1 MLHYLCFSDKITCVN
16 DTQGGEHVGKY
27 QICAKRI
34 LVIAKKT
41 ARNRM
46 IKSQLKTAIR
56 RFEEALAAEN
66 FEEAKTR
73 LRFVEKKLH
82 QAAAKGTIHK
92 AKASRKVSRLAQ
104 RLNKAM

>member
-1 MLHYLCFSDKITCVN
+1 MTRKGVN
-16 DTQGGEHVGKY
+16 LLANIKSAQ
-27 QICAKRI
+27 KRI
-34 LVIAKKT
+34 LVTARQT

-66 FEEAKTR
+66 YEEAKTR

-92 AKASRKVSRLAQ
+92 ANAARKVSRLTKK
-104 RLNKAM
+104 LNKAM